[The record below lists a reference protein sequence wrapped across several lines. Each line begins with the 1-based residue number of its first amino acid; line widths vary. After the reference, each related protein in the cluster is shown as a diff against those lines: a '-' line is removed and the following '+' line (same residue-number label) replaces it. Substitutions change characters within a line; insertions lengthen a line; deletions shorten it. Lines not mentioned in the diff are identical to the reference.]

1 MSTILDEIIATK
13 REEIAARKAH
23 TPVDVL
29 RERIAAREADG
40 DTPRGFVRALQQAVE
55 AGQPGVI
62 AEIKKASPSKGVI
75 REHFD
80 PPAIA
85 ESYARHGAVCLSVLT
100 DEQYFQ
106 GADTYLEAV
115 RAAVD
120 LPVIRKDFTVDEY
133 QVLEARA
140 LGADC
145 ILLIVAA
152 LDIMRLTVLTQT
164 ARGLGMDVLIEVHDA
179 VELSAA
185 LSLRPNLV
193 GINNRNLKTFDTT
206 LATTIDLLP
215 AVPDD
220 VLVVTESGIRTREDV
235 ATMRAQNVHSF
246 LVGEAFMRAEDPGAE
261 LTRLFEAAS

>member
-1 MSTILDEIIATK
+1 MGTILDDIVATK
-13 REEIAARKAH
+13 REEIAARKVH
-23 TPVDVL
+23 TSVDAL
-29 RERIAAREADG
+29 RERIAERETAG
-40 DTPRGFVRALQQAVE
+40 DTPRGFTRALKAAAD
-55 AGQPGVI
+55 AGRAGVI

-75 REHFD
+75 RPDFD

-85 ESYARHGAVCLSVLT
+85 ESYARHGAACLSVLT

-106 GADTYLEAV
+106 GADAYLEAV
-115 RAAVD
+115 RDAVD

-133 QVLEARA
+133 QIYEARA

-185 LSLRPNLV
+185 LSLRPTLI
-193 GINNRNLKTFDTT
+193 GINNRNLKTFETT
-206 LATTIDLLP
+206 LSTTLDLLP
-215 AVPDD
+215 AIPDD
-220 VLVVTESGIRTREDV
+220 ITVVTESGIRTREDV
-235 ATMRAQNVHSF
+235 AAMRARDVHCF
-246 LVGEAFMRAEDPGAE
+246 LVGEAFMRADDPWAE
-261 LTRLFEAAS
+261 LARLFDTGS